1 MYQIYD
7 LRVEDLINPIGLSEC
22 RPRFSWKIQGEGRK
36 VYQKSYRLQLAADA
50 GFTCLLY
57 DSREKESSE
66 SVLVGYEGEALS
78 SLTRYHV
85 RVRSTAADGQQS
97 DWCYGSF
104 VTAILNPK
112 GEWQAPFISAETEED
127 ANDSSAKQLRGTFSL
142 REEPAEAF
150 LSATACGM
158 YELFLNGRRVGED
171 LFTPGWTEY
180 HHRLAYQTCEVTGL
194 VHAGKNAAGAMV
206 GAGWYK
212 GCLVWK
218 DNRAI
223 YGKRTAFAM
232 QLLVRYADGSQ
243 ETFLT
248 GPDWRWSTSPVLYS
262 EIYHGERY
270 DARLEQPFSEP
281 FFDDGGW
288 APVYL
293 LKTHPPLC
301 PQDGLP
307 ICRQEVLRP
316 VSIFITPKG
325 ERVVDF
331 GQNLT
336 GFVRLHIRGN
346 AGEQVR
352 YSHAEVLDREGNFYT
367 ANLRTAKEEIT
378 YTLRGGEEE
387 CYEPHFS
394 FQGFRYIR
402 LDAFPGEPETENF
415 EAVSVH
421 SDMRPTGS
429 FSCSD
434 DMLCQ
439 LMRNIRWG
447 MRDNF
452 LDVPTDCPQRD
463 ERLGWTGDAQVF
475 IPTASY
481 LYDTLPFFRK
491 WLRDMAASQ
500 KEDGGIPHVV
510 PDVLTTPE
518 KSAYGACGWADAAV
532 VCPWTVSLFQGDRR
546 LLKECYPMMK
556 RWVEYI
562 RAHSRDGV
570 LWDQG
575 EHFGDW
581 LALDAEEGSCRGATP
596 NVLIATAYYA
606 QSVTLLVKTARL
618 LGDEEEAAQYEKLRA
633 AIGSRYAEEFFTEDG
648 ALTVQTQ
655 TAHVLSLAFSLTPE
669 RWKEKTLENLEK
681 LIHERGDHLSTGF
694 LGTPEL
700 LGALSENGRT
710 ALSYTLLEQKS
721 YPSWLYP
728 LSKGATTIWEHW
740 DSIRPDGSMWS
751 TDMNSFNHYAYG
763 AVGAWMFGTVA
774 GIRPDPEMPGFR
786 HALLCP
792 QPGGSLS
799 WVEGRLQTPYGLLKS
814 RWERE
819 GNAVFWEVSIPANS
833 SATLILPWGA
843 QIKSSDTGED
853 FCEGKLTV
861 GSGCY
866 RISWE

>member
-1 MYQIYD
+1 
-7 LRVEDLINPIGLSEC
+7 
-22 RPRFSWKIQGEGRK
+22 
-36 VYQKSYRLQLAADA
+36 
-50 GFTCLLY
+50 
-57 DSREKESSE
+57 
-66 SVLVGYEGEALS
+66 
-78 SLTRYHV
+78 
-85 RVRSTAADGQQS
+85 
-97 DWCYGSF
+97 
-104 VTAILNPK
+104 
-112 GEWQAPFISAETEED
+112 
-127 ANDSSAKQLRGTFSL
+127 
-142 REEPAEAF
+142 
-150 LSATACGM
+150 M
-158 YELFLNGRRVGED
+158 YELFLNGKRVGED

-180 HHRLAYQTCEVTGL
+180 LHRLAYQTYDVTGL
-194 VHAGKNAAGAMV
+194 VHAGENAAGAMT

-212 GCLVWK
+212 GCLAWK
-218 DNRAI
+218 DNRAV
-223 YGKRTAFAM
+223 YGKRTAFSM

-243 ETFLT
+243 ETFVT
-248 GPDWRWSTSPVLYS
+248 GPDWRWSASPVLYS

-281 FFDDGGW
+281 GFDSSSW

-293 LKTHPPLC
+293 LQAHPPLC

-307 ICRQEVLRP
+307 IRRQEVLRP
-316 VSIFITPKG
+316 VAVFTTPKG

-336 GFVRLHIRGN
+336 GFVRLHMRGK
-346 AGEQVR
+346 AGDQVR
-352 YSHAEVLDREGNFYT
+352 YSHAEVLDRDGNFYT
-367 ANLRTAKEEIT
+367 ANLRSAKEEIS
-378 YTLRGGEEE
+378 YTLRGGGEE

-402 LDAFPGEPETENF
+402 LDAFPGEPKAENF

-421 SDMRPTGS
+421 SDMRPAGS
-429 FSCSD
+429 FSCSN

-475 IPTASY
+475 APTASY

-510 PDVLTTPE
+510 PDVLTTSSNP
-518 KSAYGACGWADAAV
+518 AYGACGWADAAV
-532 VCPWTVSLFQGDRR
+532 VCPWTVSLFWGDRQ
-546 LLKECYPMMK
+546 LLKECYPMMQ

-562 RAHSRDGV
+562 RAHSQDGV
-570 LWDQG
+570 LWNQG

-581 LALDAEEGSCRGATP
+581 LALDAEEGSYKGATP
-596 NVLIATAYYA
+596 NVLTATAYYA
-606 QSVTLLVKTARL
+606 QSAALLAKTARL
-618 LGDEEEAAQYEKLRA
+618 LGKKEDAEQYEKLRA
-633 AIGSRYAEEFFTEDG
+633 AIGKRYATEFFTKDG
-648 ALTVQTQ
+648 SLTVQTQ

-669 RWKEKTLENLEK
+669 CWQEKTLENLER

-700 LGALSENGRT
+700 PGALSENGST

-740 DSIRPDGSMWS
+740 DSIKPDGTMWS

-774 GIRPDPEMPGFR
+774 GIRPDPEAPGFQ
-786 HALLCP
+786 HAVLCP
-792 QPGGSLS
+792 QPGGSLE
-799 WVEGRLQTPYGLLKS
+799 WAEGSLQTPYGLLKS

-819 GNAVFWEVSIPANS
+819 DETVCWEIAVPANT
-833 SATLILPWGA
+833 SATLVLPRGA
-843 QIKSSDTGED
+843 QLKDSDTGEE
-853 FCEGKLTV
+853 FCEGRLIV
-861 GSGCY
+861 GSGRY